1 MALTLNKIRLKQKR
15 VINKTEIMNYKEIEE
30 IKKEMFLNG
39 NLQREAR
46 FECYCDEIFTYHLY
60 DNNDENDGFWEFCI
74 INKEADFFDKE
85 KVCDLLDL
93 QHTQFFSTRY
103 FGKLDKIV
111 GGHEL
116 FKESCKTFRL
126 SDYIEDKSALN

>member
-1 MALTLNKIRLKQKR
+1 MTLTLNKIRLKQKR
-15 VINKTEIMNYKEIEE
+15 IIKTKIMNYKEIEQ

-39 NLQREAR
+39 NLQKEAS
-46 FECYCDEIFTYHLY
+46 FECYSDGIFTYHIY
-60 DNNDENDGFWEFCI
+60 DNDDVNDSFWEICI
-74 INKEADFFDKE
+74 INESADFFDKE

-93 QHTQFFSTRY
+93 DNTAFLRVRY

-116 FKESCKTFRL
+116 FKESVVTFRL
-126 SDYIEDKSALN
+126 SDYIEDKSQLN